1 MERLCAMLTLK
12 DIRKDYVSGK
22 LKVEALRGI
31 DISFRR
37 NEFVAVLGPS
47 GCGKTT
53 LLNIIGGLDRYTA
66 GDLVIKGRST
76 REYRDKDWDS
86 YRNHS
91 VGFVFQ
97 SYNLIP
103 HQTVLSNVEL
113 ALTLSGVSLRERR
126 ERAVKALERVG
137 LGDQLKKKPGEMSG
151 GQMQRVAIA
160 RALVNDPEIVLADEP
175 TGALDSETS
184 VQIMEALKEIARD
197 RLVIMVTH
205 NPDLAE
211 RYATRT
217 VRLLDGR
224 VIDDSQPF
232 DGVEEEAA
240 APASGRTGMGFSTAL
255 RLSLNNLLTKKGRT
269 FMVALAGSIGII
281 GIAMILSLSNGV
293 NTYIENV
300 EEDTL
305 SLYPLSI
312 QSETMDRSGMMLSMI
327 GLARSETHDGSDQK
341 IYSSNIMGQFLNA
354 MVSEVEENDLAAFKQ
369 YLDTTQDM
377 DGLISGVG
385 YDYDTTL
392 QIYNEQA
399 RGGVLRV
406 NPSTVIDTM
415 TGSSMMSDMTSMA
428 AMSSMSGMSQ
438 AMNFYNMNAFF
449 ELSDVGSGYEVLA
462 GRLPAGYNE
471 VLLVVGSNY
480 DLSDLT
486 LYTLGLRDQSEVSGQ
501 FAALMSG
508 NQAKSAEDVSYTY
521 DELLNMEFKLV
532 LPGDLYEA
540 NSAGIY
546 SYIGD
551 DPEKL
556 AAVLAEG
563 IPLKVSGIARSNDK
577 SLISTFTAGGVGYT
591 HALLEYVIT
600 ANNETAAVKA
610 QREHPETDIFTG
622 IRFDGGSDLEVSMEM
637 LDSYLDTLPADQQ
650 ASARAML
657 KMMSEERI
665 LEMMRERMAS
675 QRTAATYAGNLGKLS
690 AADLNEPSEIH
701 IYPKDFES
709 KEKVVSLIE
718 AYNERMRAE
727 GREGSVIRYTDYV
740 GALMSSVTDIVD
752 TISYV
757 LIAFVS
763 VSLVVSS
770 IMIGIITYISV
781 LERTKEIGILRA
793 LGASKRDISRVFNA
807 ETLIIGLVAGA
818 LGILVTWLFTFP
830 INALIRSLTN
840 VNAAAI
846 LPAAGAAILIVISM
860 LLTLISGT
868 IPSRIAA
875 RKDPVVALR
884 TE

>member
-1 MERLCAMLTLK
+1 MLTLK
-12 DIRKDYVSGK
+12 DIRKDYVSGS

-31 DISFRR
+31 DISFRK
-37 NEFVAVLGPS
+37 NEFVAILGPS

-66 GDLVIKGRST
+66 GDLMIKGRST
-76 REYRDKDWDS
+76 KQYRDKDWDS

-97 SYNLIP
+97 NYNLIP

-113 ALTLSGVSLRERR
+113 ALTLSGVGPRERR
-126 ERAVKALERVG
+126 ERAARALARVG
-137 LGDQLKKKPGEMSG
+137 LGDQMKKKPGELSG

-184 VQIMEALKEIARD
+184 EQVMEALKEIAQD

-205 NPDLAE
+205 NPDLAA

-224 VIDDSQPF
+224 VTDDSLPF
-232 DGVEEEAA
+232 DGAEEAEQVSA
-240 APASGRTGMGFSTAL
+240 GRTGMGFMTAL
-255 RLSLNNLLTKKGRT
+255 RLSLNNLMTKKGRT
-269 FMVALAGSIGII
+269 FMVSLAGSIGII
-281 GIAMILSLSNGV
+281 GIALILALANGV
-293 NTYIENV
+293 NTYIKNV

-305 SLYPLSI
+305 AVYPLTI
-312 QSETMDRSGMMLSMI
+312 ESETMDRSGMMLSMM
-327 GLARSETHDGSDQK
+327 GLARTQQHDGSDGR
-341 IYSSNIMGQFLNA
+341 IHSSNIMGQFLNA
-354 MVSEVEENDLAAFKQ
+354 MVSEMQENDLAAFKR
-369 YLDTTQDM
+369 YLDTTADM
-377 DGLISGVG
+377 DGLIGGVG
-385 YDYDTTL
+385 YEYETTL
-392 QIYNEQA
+392 LVYNPNA
-399 RGGVLRV
+399 LGGLTRV

-415 TGSSMMSDMTSMA
+415 TDSSMMSDLAGMA
-428 AMSSMSGMSQ
+428 AMSSMGGMTQ
-438 AMNFYNMNAFF
+438 MMNLYNMNAFM
-449 ELSDVGSGYEVLA
+449 ELSQVGEGNYDLLA
-462 GRLPAGYNE
+462 GRLPQSDTE
-471 VLLVVGSNY
+471 LLIMVGDNY

-486 LYTLGLRDQSEVSGQ
+486 LYTLGLRDQSEVTGK
-501 FAALMSG
+501 FTALMG
-508 NQAKSAEDVSYTY
+508 GQAAEIAEDISFTY
-521 DELLNMEFKLV
+521 DELMGMQFKLV
-532 LPGDLYEA
+532 LPGDLYRQNEL
-540 NSAGIY
+540 GLY
-546 SYIGD
+546 TYIGS

-556 AAVLAEG
+556 AEVVENGLT
-563 IPLKVSGIARSNDK
+563 LTVSGIARSSDK

-591 HALLEYVIT
+591 HALVERVIA

-610 QREHPETDIFTG
+610 QREHPDVDIFTG
-622 IRFDGGSDLEVSMEM
+622 IRFAGGSDIEVSLDM
-637 LDSYLDTLPADQQ
+637 LDAYLDTLPDAQR
-650 ASARAML
+650 SSIKAMMKL
-657 KMMSEERI
+657 VSEER
-665 LEMMRERMAS
+665 LLDMMREEMQK
-675 QRTAATYAGNLGKLS
+675 QRTAATYEGNLGKLS
-690 AADLNEPSEIH
+690 AADLSEPSRIK

-709 KEKVVSLIE
+709 KEQIIALID
-718 AYNERMRAE
+718 AYNQRMRDE

-793 LGASKRDISRVFNA
+793 LGASKRDISRVFTA
-807 ETLIIGLVAGA
+807 ETLIIGLCAGL
-818 LGILVTWLFTFP
+818 LGILVTWLLTIP
-830 INALIRSLTN
+830 INALIRSLTA

-846 LPAAGAAILIVISM
+846 LPLGGAVILVLISVLLTVIAGA
-860 LLTLISGT
+860 
-868 IPSRIAA
+868 IPSRMAA